1 MLELH
6 EQPWLV
12 RLGNQRLGPGSDR
25 EAGPARWCGEGVCVS
40 CEEVPRS
47 SGARGAAP
55 CLRGR
60 SGTRGPSDRVLL
72 LALGCAER
80 FHHAF
85 RGAARSPRPPLVASR
100 RGRARGLPL
109 LLPPH
114 RMPAAGWACLLFRG
128 VGLRMGQRRVRG
140 FACRAAPVRLTQR
153 AVDSC
158 SPLMPADCDAL
169 RPLCCSDSSTT
180 SNLRGKNR
188 SKVNDGT
195 LSFFQESG
203 FRKLD

>member
-114 RMPAAGWACLLFRG
+114 ACGWMGLLAFPWGWVCGWTETGAWIRVSGSPGASDSAC
-128 VGLRMGQRRVRG
+128 RG
-140 FACRAAPVRLTQR
+140 FVLAPNAR
-153 AVDSC
+153 
-158 SPLMPADCDAL
+158 
-169 RPLCCSDSSTT
+169 
-180 SNLRGKNR
+180 
-188 SKVNDGT
+188 
-195 LSFFQESG
+195 
-203 FRKLD
+203 

>member
-1 MLELH
+1 M
-6 EQPWLV
+6 
-12 RLGNQRLGPGSDR
+12 RGSSK
-25 EAGPARWCGEGVCVS
+25 V
-40 CEEVPRS
+40 
-47 SGARGAAP
+47 
-55 CLRGR
+55 
-60 SGTRGPSDRVLL
+60 
-72 LALGCAER
+72 LGCA
-80 FHHAF
+80 
-85 RGAARSPRPPLVASR
+85 GGGSVSPRPVGHPRAVGSRPPPGPRVCGTVPPRVPGRRAFAPSAARRVASWA
-100 RGRARGLPL
+100 GARFAASAAPAPHACGWMGLLAFPWGG
-109 LLPPH
+109 
-114 RMPAAGWACLLFRG
+114 AAD
-128 VGLRMGQRRVRG
+128 GQRRVRG

>member
-1 MLELH
+1 M
-6 EQPWLV
+6 V
-12 RLGNQRLGPGSDR
+12 R
-25 EAGPARWCGEGVCVS
+25 CGEGVCVS

-114 RMPAAGWACLLFRG
+114 ACGWMGLLAFPWGGAAD
-128 VGLRMGQRRVRG
+128 GQRRVRG